1 MIDESR
7 AIITDLIPIG
17 IEYSMNIL
25 GAIIILIAG
34 WMVAGWLSKRVYK
47 LALASEKIDKTLPS
61 IFRKVVNI
69 SIMVITILA
78 VLGKFG
84 VETTSIV
91 AVLGAATLAIGL
103 ALQGTLSNVASGV
116 MILIFKPFTIDDF
129 INVGTISGA
138 VTEIGIFTTTF
149 KTADGL
155 AIIAPNSK
163 VWGDEITNYSTNDI
177 RRLDL
182 PFGIGYEDDIDKAIN
197 VISNLITND
206 ERVLVDPEP
215 VVVVN
220 ELADSSVNLLARP
233 WCHRSDYWQL
243 KWEMTKRIKEVLDEN
258 SISIPFPQR
267 DVHLFQAN
275 QKKLTSNS
283 M

>member
-1 MIDESR
+1 MIDESQ

-25 GAIIILIAG
+25 GAILILIAG

-61 IFRKVVNI
+61 IFRKVVKI
-69 SIMVITILA
+69 SIMVITLLA

-84 VETTSIV
+84 VETTSII

-116 MILIFKPFTIDDF
+116 MILIFKPFNIDDF
-129 INVGTISGA
+129 INVGSISGA
-138 VTEIGIFTTTF
+138 VTEIGLFTTSF

-163 VWGDEITNYSTNDI
+163 VWGNEITNYSKNDI

-182 PFGIGYEDDIDKAIN
+182 PFGIGYEDDMDKAIQ
-197 VISNLITND
+197 VISALITND
-206 ERVLVDPEP
+206 ERVLKDPEP

-267 DVHLFQAN
+267 DVHLYQTN
-275 QKKLTSNS
+275 QKN
-283 M
+283 